1 MAAPRDATRV
11 QEEIVDAVRRGDDA
25 GVDTL
30 LGRFARVAD
39 FEALMS
45 LRRALLEKPDDET
58 G

>member
-1 MAAPRDATRV
+1 M

-30 LGRFARVAD
+30 LGRFARLAD

-45 LRRALLEKPDDET
+45 LRRALLEKPDEA

>member
-1 MAAPRDATRV
+1 M
-11 QEEIVDAVRRGDDA
+11 QKEIVDAVRRGDDA

>member
-1 MAAPRDATRV
+1 MAAHLDATHV

-45 LRRALLEKPDDET
+45 LRRALLEEPDKT

>member
-1 MAAPRDATRV
+1 MAAPTDAMRV
-11 QEEIVDAVRRGDDA
+11 QEEIIDAVRRGDDA

-39 FEALMS
+39 FEALMR
-45 LRRALLEKPDDET
+45 LRRALLEAPEET

>member
-1 MAAPRDATRV
+1 MVAPVDAMRV
-11 QEEIVDAVRRGDDA
+11 KEEIVAAVRRGDDA

-39 FEALMS
+39 LEALMS
-45 LRRALLEKPDDET
+45 LRRALLEQPDEC